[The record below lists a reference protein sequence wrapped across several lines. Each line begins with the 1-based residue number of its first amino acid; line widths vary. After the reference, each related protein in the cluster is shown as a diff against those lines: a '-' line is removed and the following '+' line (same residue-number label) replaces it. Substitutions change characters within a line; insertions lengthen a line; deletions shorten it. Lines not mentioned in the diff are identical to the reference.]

1 MTNNLGYACCL
12 QVHAYERSN
21 RVFNYTLDPCAP
33 VYITVGDG
41 GNREKMAIPHAD
53 DSGNCPDPAS
63 MPDSYMGGFCAYNFT
78 FGPAAGK
85 FCWDRKPEF
94 SAYRES
100 SFGHGIFEVSH
111 YYYQELFTES

>member
-1 MTNNLGYACCL
+1 MTNNLFYACCL

-53 DSGNCPDPAS
+53 DFGNCPDPAS
-63 MPDSYMGGFCAYNFT
+63 TPDSYMGGFCAYNFT
-78 FGPAAGK
+78 SGPAAGK
-85 FCWDRKPEF
+85 FCWNRQPEF